1 MGNVPINFS
10 KKCKRLHLLEEKK
23 TEWEGLEKKRLSYQ
37 KQIDEYYTRLKASI
51 DKIDRDEI
59 DKAMNALKKAR
70 DNKKF
75 VYIMGNGGSASTA
88 SHFAGDFN
96 KGLSLNRE
104 DRFRFVCLNDN
115 AATVLSLANDVDYES
130 VFVEQL
136 KNFLSD
142 GDVVMAISGSGN
154 SENVVRAVEYA
165 KQKGNTVIGL
175 SGYDGGKLKELS
187 DIRLHIP
194 VDDMQIVED
203 LHMVFD
209 HLMMSILYKE

>member
-1 MGNVPINFS
+1 M
-10 KKCKRLHLLEEKK
+10 
-23 TEWEGLEKKRLSYQ
+23 SYQ
-37 KQIDEYYTRLKASI
+37 EQIDGYYEQLKRTV
-51 DKIDRDEI
+51 DQIDRGEI
-59 DKAMNALKKAR
+59 DRAMAALKEAR
-70 DNKKF
+70 DKKKF

-104 DRFRFVCLNDN
+104 KRFRFVCLNDN
-115 AATVLSLANDVDYES
+115 AATVLSLANDVSYDD

-136 KNFLSD
+136 KNFLSE

-154 SENVVRAVEYA
+154 SKNVINAVEYA
-165 KQKGNTVIGL
+165 KERGNTVIGL
-175 SGYDGGKLKELS
+175 SGYGGGRLKELS

-209 HLMMSILYKE
+209 HLMMSILYKEN